1 MCGGNCCERGAQGP
15 QGLQGAKGV
24 KGDKG
29 DQGLP
34 GAQGLTGPQGPIGL
48 TGPAGPA
55 GANGAAGA
63 AGATGP
69 AGPPGTPGVNGTD
82 GADGAMGPVG
92 PAGPTGPIGPAGPAA
107 AIAWTMAHNI
117 NYSIAN
123 NIDQK
128 IVIIR
133 PNPTSTPGSVTNFTL
148 PVADPA
154 LILGRTYYFIGAEP
168 TGTYKITAPAGVI
181 IQYGN
186 LVTTPGGS
194 ITFNAGDSIELVYVM
209 DILYSEVWV
218 VANHFN
224 QSAIAPII
232 V

>member
-1 MCGGNCCERGAQGP
+1 MCGGNCCERGPQGP
-15 QGLQGAKGV
+15 QGLQGVKGE

-34 GAQGLTGPQGPIGL
+34 GAQGLTGPQGPQGL
-48 TGPAGPA
+48 PGPQGPAGPA
-55 GANGAAGA
+55 GTNGAAGA
-63 AGATGP
+63 MGP
-69 AGPPGTPGVNGTD
+69 AGPPGTAGINGTN
-82 GADGAMGPVG
+82 GADGAVGPMG
-92 PAGPTGPIGPAGPAA
+92 PAGPEGPQGIPGPAG
-107 AIAWTMAHNI
+107 AIVWTVAHNI
-117 NYSIAN
+117 TYFLSN

-128 IVIIR
+128 VVIVR
-133 PNPTSTPGSVTNFTL
+133 PNPVDIAGSVTNFAL

-168 TGTYKITAPAGVI
+168 TGTYKITAPTGVV

-186 LVTTPGGS
+186 LSTTPGGN
-194 ITFNAGDSIELVYVM
+194 ITFNAADSLELVYVM
-209 DILYSEVWV
+209 DLLYSQVWV

-224 QSAIAPII
+224 QSGVAPII